1 MSRMSDLWIEI
12 EYRLE
17 NTDDLNRVAQEL
29 NVPLDWVN
37 SVADSMICEY
47 TPIMELDSGA

>member
-37 SVADSMICEY
+37 SVADSMIREY
-47 TPIMELDSGA
+47 TPITELDSGA